1 MVYLTFN
8 IIKKISRTFFPFY
21 KNSEIKF
28 VFKKLE
34 QDNINEQRLAMF
46 VGGCVRKYLS
56 NKEIDDIDIATVF
69 TTEQIKEKFNNTKF
83 KVVDSGVRHG
93 TVTLISSRLKLELTT
108 LRKDLKTDGR
118 HADVEYINDWQID
131 SERRDFTINAIY
143 LDNKGKIFDPQGGVN
158 DLKNNFVKFIGNPQK
173 RIQEDYLRIIRL
185 IRFSLEYGSEIEEKI
200 AQIVKLNLDG
210 IKKISKERI
219 LNELFKILQ
228 IEHFIKINN
237 KKNLKELFIL
247 IFPELKNLDRLK
259 RLDKISKT
267 SELSKE
273 ILLSVILIDNKDNHE
288 YFSHKYK
295 ISNDLKDQLNLI
307 AKNFATLQLDKKFF
321 STDLK
326 KNIYFYGKEH
336 LIALNIL
343 NFSVNGKIKLN
354 DYKIIL
360 NKIKDFDIPKF
371 IFDGNFLKA
380 NGMQEGSLIGKTL
393 KLIESEWLKNDF
405 KISEKRALEIIE
417 KQKN

>member
-1 MVYLTFN
+1 MV
-8 IIKKISRTFFPFY
+8 
-21 KNSEIKF
+21 
-28 VFKKLE
+28 
-34 QDNINEQRLAMF
+34 
-46 VGGCVRKYLS
+46 
-56 NKEIDDIDIATVF
+56 
-69 TTEQIKEKFNNTKF
+69 
-83 KVVDSGVRHG
+83 
-93 TVTLISSRLKLELTT
+93 
-108 LRKDLKTDGR
+108 DL
-118 HADVEYINDWQID
+118 
-131 SERRDFTINAIY
+131 
-143 LDNKGKIFDPQGGVN
+143 
-158 DLKNNFVKFIGNPQK
+158 
-173 RIQEDYLRIIRL
+173 
-185 IRFSLEYGSEIEEKI
+185 
-200 AQIVKLNLDG
+200 
-210 IKKISKERI
+210 
-219 LNELFKILQ
+219 
-228 IEHFIKINN
+228 
-237 KKNLKELFIL
+237 
-247 IFPELKNLDRLK
+247 
-259 RLDKISKT
+259 
-267 SELSKE
+267 
-273 ILLSVILIDNKDNHE
+273 KDNHE

-307 AKNFATLQLDKKFF
+307 AKNFVTLQLDKKFF

-371 IFDGNFLKA
+371 IFDGNFLKE